1 MQHTKGEKNEHQPC
15 FGIDF
20 TTFTAASKRRSTCSA
35 MFTAVC
41 SRDRQ
46 AGPGQVVL
54 GEVRWRWGATLDH
67 RRTVS
72 GAFWDPLSVDY
83 ARWKLALFLGTML
96 SACFFRNIVVKRG
109 VLGRGLPR
117 LLFTRSRASSCFLFV
132 VSYWRLFFAFVS
144 GILEAIS

>member
-1 MQHTKGEKNEHQPC
+1 M
-15 FGIDF
+15 
-20 TTFTAASKRRSTCSA
+20 
-35 MFTAVC
+35 
-41 SRDRQ
+41 
-46 AGPGQVVL
+46 
-54 GEVRWRWGATLDH
+54 EVGCTLDH

-83 ARWKLALFLGTML
+83 ARWKVALFLGTML
-96 SACFFRNIVVKRG
+96 RNSPKCFFFPRNIVVKRG

-117 LLFTRSRASSCFLFV
+117 LLVTRSRASSCFLFV